1 MCCKGEGRKEGARGA
16 LPPTPV
22 AAALPQ
28 LAFSPAATR
37 PRAGRHHHHSS
48 APPLPPHHHPAPHRV
63 VAAPRTAPVP
73 RCTRREP
80 PRCELVGGG
89 GRLGGRA
96 PRVSHPHPPQARWP
110 RLPAPTHRPPAP
122 SPPSPPCGCAPAP
135 VPPPPTDP
143 PPPPRHPPP
152 PWDRHHPYRRPP
164 PPLRRRRR
172 RCRRFA
178 DTAASVSTSPRPA
191 AASPP
196 PSPALPT
203 PAYLPPPRVRASL
216 TTASRWPTAS
226 RRPPAGGG
234 DAARS
239 LSPPSRPCHAPGRG
253 RLPLCPSAPPPPPPL
268 FSPPLRR
275 LRVVRHPHRLVSS
288 LALLPGPT
296 RGRGVGGRS

>member
-1 MCCKGEGRKEGARGA
+1 MRAPLAVRS
-16 LPPTPV
+16 LPP
-22 AAALPQ
+22 
-28 LAFSPAATR
+28 R
-37 PRAGRHHHHSS
+37 PGSLRH
-48 APPLPPHHHPAPHRV
+48 
-63 VAAPRTAPVP
+63 
-73 RCTRREP
+73 RRHQRYP
-80 PRCELVGGG
+80 
-89 GRLGGRA
+89 
-96 PRVSHPHPPQARWP
+96 HPHPSRRRRCHCQ
-110 RLPAPTHRPPAP
+110 
-122 SPPSPPCGCAPAP
+122 
-135 VPPPPTDP
+135 
-143 PPPPRHPPP
+143 
-152 PWDRHHPYRRPP
+152 DRHWYC
-164 PPLRRRRR
+164 LRRQKHHRRR